1 MNPITQQTKDT
12 WEDDSMKLSTGN
24 RIDGVLAA
32 MRDAASTQ
40 EVAAMMRELRKGD
53 DDIAVVGAYRL
64 ELENIANLQREHDG
78 LMKVQGLNLSCA
90 PRVVE
95 LIRVGDL
102 HGVLVTKIEGVSD
115 AELQRA
121 LFGAGT
127 PLTTEAVRESLRSDI
142 SKLRDAGLWNE
153 YLERGGAWYL
163 NPETKRVIIAPWSGV
178 APADQ
183 RTLQEGYDQVVR
195 MIDDA

>member
-1 MNPITQQTKDT
+1 MNLT
-12 WEDDSMKLSTGN
+12 TGN

-40 EVAAMMRELRKGD
+40 EVADMMRELRKGGD
-53 DDIAVVGAYRL
+53 DVAVVGAYRL
-64 ELENIANLQREHDG
+64 QLASIAVLQPEHEG
-78 LMKVQGLNLSCA
+78 LMRVQPLNLSCA
-90 PRVVE
+90 PQVVE
-95 LIRVGDL
+95 LIRVGEL

-115 AELQRA
+115 AELRSA
-121 LFGAGT
+121 SFGAGM
-127 PLTTEAVRESLRSDI
+127 PLTTEEVRESLRSDV
-142 SKLRDAGLWNE
+142 SKLRNAGLWNE

-163 NPETKRVIIAPWSGV
+163 NPETKRVVIAPWSRV

-183 RTLQEGYDQVVR
+183 RTLQEGYDQVLR